1 MLDNKQSLRSFLEQ
15 KTLFYTKIE
24 YETIKKS
31 WEMLSSCIRLP
42 YVIHIVG
49 TNGKGTTGRFIASCL
64 MQSNKKVLHYTSP
77 HIINFNERIWIN
89 GANANDEILENAHQ
103 KLLMI
108 LSPQL
113 LTKLTYFEYTTLLA
127 IYLSNDFDFIVLEAG
142 LGGEFDATN
151 VVPNNL
157 TVVPSIGLDHQDFL
171 GDTIEKIAITK
182 LRSCDNSY
190 ILGSNIHPDV
200 IELKKSILK
209 DKKEIKFNKQ
219 LQFKSQQELP
229 QYIISNA
236 KLALSVID
244 YLGLYKNDFI
254 LEPLEGRCQKI
265 TNNITIDVGHNP
277 LAAKV
282 ILEEFKNQKIIL
294 IYNSYKDKDFNEI
307 LNILKPIIDKLLIIQ
322 CDDPRIIDVDILL
335 NTAKKMSIDTD
346 IFNINMLK
354 NDLRYLVF
362 GSFKVVETFI
372 KNTNILSN
380 L

>member
-1 MLDNKQSLRSFLEQ
+1 MLDNKQSLASFLEQ

-24 YETIKKS
+24 YETIKQS

-89 GANANDEILENAHQ
+89 GSNANDDILEKAHQ

-209 DKKEIKFNKQ
+209 DKEEIKFNKQ

-354 NDLRYLVF
+354 NDSRYLVF

>member
-24 YETIKKS
+24 YETIKQS

-89 GANANDEILENAHQ
+89 GSNANDDILEKAHQ

-354 NDLRYLVF
+354 NDSRYLVF

>member
-1 MLDNKQSLRSFLEQ
+1 MLDNKQSLTSFLEQ

-24 YETIKKS
+24 YETIKQS

-89 GANANDEILENAHQ
+89 GSNANDDILEKAHQ

-209 DKKEIKFNKQ
+209 DKEEIKFNKQ
-219 LQFKSQQELP
+219 LQFKSKQELP

-354 NDLRYLVF
+354 NDSRYLVF

>member
-1 MLDNKQSLRSFLEQ
+1 MLDNKQSLTSFLEQ

-89 GANANDEILENAHQ
+89 GSNANDDILEKAHQ

-219 LQFKSQQELP
+219 LQFKSKQELP

-354 NDLRYLVF
+354 NDSRYLVF